1 MSDNNNESKMSQFHL
16 KSILLGIGI
25 GIIITAIASM
35 IYLAGRDPMKGLTKD
50 EIISQAEKYGMVK
63 SFITSPSE

>member
-1 MSDNNNESKMSQFHL
+1 
-16 KSILLGIGI
+16 
-25 GIIITAIASM
+25 
-35 IYLAGRDPMKGLTKD
+35 MKGLTKD